1 MIQKPAKR
9 SSMKAIGFFKHDPQ
23 TGTESL
29 RDIEIPKPSP
39 TGRDLLVKI
48 EAVSVNPVD
57 VKTRARVPPDKKDAT
72 ILGFDAAGVVE
83 AVGDKVRNFKPGD
96 EVFYAGTLVRPGTY
110 AEYHLVDERIVG
122 PKPGSL
128 NFTEAA
134 AVPLTAI
141 TSWEMLFH
149 RLAIGE
155 GSSGASVLIVGGT
168 GGVGSMAVQLAS
180 QLTKLTVVTTSFDDE
195 KERQWCRKNGADHVL
210 DHGKPLAAQVAALNI
225 APVKYVFS
233 TNMTGHHFPEIAELI
248 APQGRFGLIDDP
260 EPFDLRLVKVKS
272 VSTHWENMFTR
283 SIFQTEDIEAQHELL
298 KRVSKMIDNGQIR
311 TTLAEVLGPINAAN
325 LSAAHARIWE
335 RRAPGKMVMVGF

>member
-1 MIQKPAKR
+1 
-9 SSMKAIGFFKHDPQ
+9 MKAIGFFVSDPQ
-23 TGTESL
+23 TGSESL
-29 RDIEIPKPSP
+29 RDIDIPKPSP

-57 VKTRARVPPDKKDAT
+57 VKTRSRVPPGKKEAT
-72 ILGFDAAGVVE
+72 ILGFDGAGFVE
-83 AVGDKVRNFKPGD
+83 SVGDKVRHFKPGD

-122 PKPGSL
+122 LKPKSL
-128 NFTEAA
+128 GFAEAA

-149 RLAIGE
+149 RLAIPE

-168 GGVGSMAVQLAS
+168 GGVGSMAVQLAR
-180 QLTKLTVVTTSFDDE
+180 QLTKLTVLTTSFDDE
-195 KERQWCRKNGADHVL
+195 QEREWCRKNGADHVL
-210 DHGKPLAAQVAALNI
+210 DHTKPIAAQVAALNI

-233 TNMTGHHFPEIAELI
+233 TNMTGQHFPEIAELI

-260 EPFDLRLVKVKS
+260 EPFDLRLIKVKS

-283 SIFQTEDIEAQHELL
+283 SVFETEDMEAQHDLL
-298 KRVSKMIDNGQIR
+298 TRLSKMIDDGRIR
-311 TTLAEVLGPINAAN
+311 TTLAEVLGSINAAN
-325 LSAAHARIWE
+325 LGGAHDRIWQ

>member
-1 MIQKPAKR
+1 
-9 SSMKAIGFFKHDPQ
+9 MKAIGFFRSDPQ
-23 TGTESL
+23 TGAESL

-57 VKTRARVPPDKKDAT
+57 VKTRSRVPADKKDAT
-72 ILGFDAAGVVE
+72 ILGFDAAGIVE
-83 AVGDKVRNFKPGD
+83 SVGDQVRNFKPGD
-96 EVFYAGTLVRPGTY
+96 AVFYAGTLVRPGTY

-122 PKPGSL
+122 PKPKSL
-128 NFTEAA
+128 SFPEAA

-149 RLAIGE
+149 RLAIPE

-168 GGVGSMAVQLAS
+168 GGVGSMAVQLAR

-195 KERQWCRKNGADHVL
+195 QEREWCRKNGADHVL
-210 DHGKPLAAQVAALNI
+210 DHTKPIAAQVAALRI
-225 APVKYVFS
+225 APVKFVFS
-233 TNMTGHHFPEIAELI
+233 TNMTGHHFPQIAELI

-260 EPFDLRLVKVKS
+260 ERFDLRLIKVKS

-283 SIFQTEDIEAQHELL
+283 SIFQTEDMDAQHDLL
-298 KRVSKMIDNGQIR
+298 TRLSKMIDSGQIR

-325 LSAAHARIWE
+325 LTGAHNRIWE

>member
-1 MIQKPAKR
+1 
-9 SSMKAIGFFKHDPQ
+9 MKAIGFFKHDPQ
-23 TGTESL
+23 TGAEGL
-29 RDIEIPKPSP
+29 RDLDIPKPSP

-57 VKTRARVPPDKKDAT
+57 VKTRARVPSDRKEAT
-72 ILGFDAAGVVE
+72 ILGFDGAGIVE
-83 AVGDKVRNFKPGD
+83 SVGDEVSNFKPGD

-122 PKPGSL
+122 PKPKSQS
-128 NFTEAA
+128 FPEAA

-149 RLAIGE
+149 RLAIPE
-155 GSSGASVLIVGGT
+155 GSSGSSVLIVGGT
-168 GGVGSMAVQLAS
+168 GGVGSMAVQLAR

-195 KERQWCRKNGADHVL
+195 QEQQWCRKNGADHVL
-210 DHGKPLAAQVAALNI
+210 DHAKPIAAQVAALKI
-225 APVKYVFS
+225 APVKFVFS

-260 EPFDLRLVKVKS
+260 EPFDLRLIKVKS

-283 SIFQTEDIEAQHELL
+283 SIFQTEDMGAQHVLL
-298 KRVSKMIDNGQIR
+298 TRLSKMIDSGQIR

-325 LSAAHARIWE
+325 LAGANARIWE

>member
-1 MIQKPAKR
+1 
-9 SSMKAIGFFKHDPQ
+9 MKAIGFFRSDPQ
-23 TGTESL
+23 TGAESL

-39 TGRDLLVKI
+39 VGRDLLVKI
-48 EAVSVNPVD
+48 EAASVNPVD
-57 VKTRARVPPDKKDAT
+57 VKTRLRVPADKREAT
-72 ILGFDAAGVVE
+72 ILGFDGAGVVE
-83 AVGDKVRNFKPGD
+83 SIGNQVKDFKPGD

-122 PKPGSL
+122 PKPKSL
-128 NFTEAA
+128 SFAEAA

-149 RLAIGE
+149 RLAIPE
-155 GSSGASVLIVGGT
+155 GLSGASVLIVGGT
-168 GGVGSMAVQLAS
+168 GGVGSMAVQLAR

-195 KERQWCRKNGADHVL
+195 QEREWCRKNGADHVL
-210 DHGKPLAAQVAALNI
+210 DHTKPIAAQITALNV
-225 APVKYVFS
+225 APVKFVFS
-233 TNMTGHHFPEIAELI
+233 TNMTGHHFPQIAELI

-260 EPFDLRLVKVKS
+260 EPFDLRLIKVKS

-283 SIFQTEDIEAQHELL
+283 SIFQTEDMDAQHDLL
-298 KRVSKMIDNGQIR
+298 TRLSKMIDNGQIR

-325 LSAAHARIWE
+325 LSGAHDRIWE

>member
-1 MIQKPAKR
+1 
-9 SSMKAIGFFKHDPQ
+9 MKAIGFFRSDPQ
-23 TGTESL
+23 TGGETL

-39 TGRDLLVKI
+39 RGRDLLVKI

-57 VKTRARVPPDKKDAT
+57 VKTRSRVPADKKEAT
-72 ILGFDAAGVVE
+72 ILGFDGAGVVE
-83 AVGDKVRNFKPGD
+83 SVGEQVRNFKPGD

-122 PKPGSL
+122 PKPRKLS
-128 NFTEAA
+128 FPEAA

-149 RLAIGE
+149 RLGIPE
-155 GSSGASVLIVGGT
+155 GSSRASVLIIGGT
-168 GGVGSMAVQLAS
+168 GGVGSMAVQLAR

-195 KERQWCRKNGADHVL
+195 KERQWCRKNGADHVV
-210 DHGKPLAAQVAALNI
+210 DHAKPIAAQVAALDI
-225 APVKYVFS
+225 APVKFVFS

-260 EPFDLRLVKVKS
+260 EPFDLRLIKVKS

-283 SIFQTEDIEAQHELL
+283 SIFQTEDMDAQHDLL
-298 KRVSKMIDNGQIR
+298 TRLSKMIDDGQIR

-325 LSAAHARIWE
+325 LSGAHARIWE

>member
-1 MIQKPAKR
+1 
-9 SSMKAIGFFKHDPQ
+9 MKAIGFFRSDPQ
-23 TGTESL
+23 TGAEAL

-39 TGRDLLVKI
+39 KGRDLLVKI

-57 VKTRARVPPDKKDAT
+57 VKTRARVPADRKDAT
-72 ILGFDAAGVVE
+72 ILGFDGAGVVE
-83 AVGDKVRNFKPGD
+83 SVGDRVRNFKSGD

-122 PKPGSL
+122 PKPKSL
-128 NFTEAA
+128 SFPEAA

-149 RLAIGE
+149 RLAIPE

-168 GGVGSMAVQLAS
+168 GGVGSMAVQLAR
-180 QLTKLTVVTTSFDDE
+180 QLTRLTVVTTSFDDAE
-195 KERQWCRKNGADHVL
+195 ERAWCRNNGADHVL
-210 DHGKPLAAQVAALNI
+210 DHTKPIAAQVAALNI
-225 APVKYVFS
+225 APVKFVFS
-233 TNMTGHHFPEIAELI
+233 TNMTGHHFPQIAELI

-260 EPFDLRLVKVKS
+260 EPFDLRLIKVKS

-283 SIFQTEDIEAQHELL
+283 SIFETEDMDAQHDLL
-298 KRVSKMIDNGQIR
+298 TRLSKMIDNGQIR
-311 TTLAEVLGPINAAN
+311 TTLAEVLGPINATT
-325 LSAAHARIWE
+325 LTGAHNRIWE